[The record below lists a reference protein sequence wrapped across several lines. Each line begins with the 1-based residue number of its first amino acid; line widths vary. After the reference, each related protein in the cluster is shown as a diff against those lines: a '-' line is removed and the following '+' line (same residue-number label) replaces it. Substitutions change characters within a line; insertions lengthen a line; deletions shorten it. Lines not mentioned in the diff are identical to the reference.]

1 MNDFEEMI
9 EQSREAALAD
19 NGESNDE
26 EYISDIM
33 PCVTV
38 TLDRVYELNDAIAR
52 HINDSQLTRKK
63 MVPLLIWARELYE
76 QLDLLDTMLI
86 YTR

>member
-1 MNDFEEMI
+1 MNDFEEMVA
-9 EQSREAALAD
+9 QSREAALAD

-52 HINDSQLTRKK
+52 HINDPQLTREK
-63 MVPLLIWARELYE
+63 MAQLLIWARELYE